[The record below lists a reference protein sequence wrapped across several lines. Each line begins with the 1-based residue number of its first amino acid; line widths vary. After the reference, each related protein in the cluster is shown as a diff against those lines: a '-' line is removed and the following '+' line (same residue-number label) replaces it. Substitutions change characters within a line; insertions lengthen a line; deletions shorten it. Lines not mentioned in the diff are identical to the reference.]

1 LKRRDF
7 IKSAVLAVPF
17 AGGAAAAAFP
27 APAIAKGLRKWNM
40 TTTWPKNFPGLGT
53 GAAKIAEF
61 ITKASDGRLTV
72 EVYGAG
78 ELVPAFDAIDAVG
91 NGSVEMG
98 HGASYYWKGKT
109 PAAQFIS
116 SIPFGLVAQEQN
128 AWIYHGGG
136 QALCDEVYA
145 TMGCKFFSGGNSGTQ
160 MGGWYNREINSIAD
174 YKGLK
179 LRMPGLGGEIVRA
192 AGGTVV
198 NIPGGE
204 LLTSLQ
210 SGAIDA
216 LEWVGPY
223 NDLAFGF
230 HKAAKYYY
238 YPGWHEPNAIL
249 DCFINLKAWGEL
261 PADLQEIVTIACQA
275 ATLNMTSEMAARSGS
290 ALARLRGEFKV
301 DVRPFPPAVLK
312 ELKTLS
318 QKVIGDIAAG
328 DALSQKLLASLEKF
342 KKEQMDYTDI
352 AEKAM
357 LEARAL

>member
-1 LKRRDF
+1 
-7 IKSAVLAVPF
+7 
-17 AGGAAAAAFP
+17 
-27 APAIAKGLRKWNM
+27 
-40 TTTWPKNFPGLGT
+40 
-53 GAAKIAEF
+53 
-61 ITKASDGRLTV
+61 
-72 EVYGAG
+72 
-78 ELVPAFDAIDAVG
+78 
-91 NGSVEMG
+91 MG